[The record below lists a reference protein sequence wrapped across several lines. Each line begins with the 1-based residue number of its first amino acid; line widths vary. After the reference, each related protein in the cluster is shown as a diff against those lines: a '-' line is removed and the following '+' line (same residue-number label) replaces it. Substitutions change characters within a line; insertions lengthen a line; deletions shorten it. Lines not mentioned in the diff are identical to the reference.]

1 MMILGMF
8 GPIEVLIILM
18 VVALGLLL
26 PLIALVDILRS
37 NFQANNKLIW
47 VVVVVFTNILGSI
60 LYFLIGRNQRIKN

>member
-1 MMILGMF
+1 MILGMF